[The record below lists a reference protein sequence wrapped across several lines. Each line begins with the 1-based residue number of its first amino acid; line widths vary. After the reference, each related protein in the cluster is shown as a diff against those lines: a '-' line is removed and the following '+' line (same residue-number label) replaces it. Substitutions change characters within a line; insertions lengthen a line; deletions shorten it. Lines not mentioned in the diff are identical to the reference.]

1 MMKKHLL
8 VVVLSLVYSSYSYSE
23 EVYGST
29 NNAAATGLNWV
40 MTNILP
46 EYAGLEVNGL
56 VYQYTAV
63 KDPESDMIVY
73 VQNEYADGNGY
84 IFRNADDWSG
94 IPGNTINKSFV
105 FPNLAA
111 ELWGPGSIEVNG
123 DGSVEDPSVVYTYKY
138 DTCYDPQTNPDC
150 PGYEEPVE
158 VPEIPFSDPL
168 EDQLVLDEINKQ
180 AEIDREQEEEDRR
193 RRQKESKVKGALEK
207 LLADSTNPELISAE
221 AEKMAVALFN
231 VTLPT
236 SYYSLLQGGEYIE
249 TVQLDGG
256 EIQDNKRAR
265 RINFAQ
271 QLLHTEIVNS
281 QYETGASAQQEK

>member
-1 MMKKHLL
+1 MKRHLW

-40 MTNILP
+40 MTHILP

-105 FPNLAA
+105 FPNLRA
-111 ELWGPGSIEVNG
+111 ELWGPGSIEIDG

-193 RRQKESKVKGALEK
+193 RRQKENKVKGALEK
-207 LLADSTNPELISAE
+207 LLADGTNPELISAE

-231 VTLPT
+231 ITLPT
-236 SYYSLLQGGEYIE
+236 SYYNPLRGGEYIE
-249 TVQLDGG
+249 TIQLDGG

>member
-1 MMKKHLL
+1 

-29 NNAAATGLNWV
+29 NNAAAVGLNWV
-40 MTNILP
+40 MTHILP

-123 DGSVEDPSVVYTYKY
+123 DGSVENPSVVYTYKY

-180 AEIDREQEEEDRR
+180 AEIDREEEEEDRR

-236 SYYSLLQGGEYIE
+236 SYYSLIQGGEYIE
-249 TVQLDGG
+249 TIQLDGG

>member
-1 MMKKHLL
+1 MKRHLL

-29 NNAAATGLNWV
+29 NNAAAVGLNWV
-40 MTNILP
+40 MTHILP

-111 ELWGPGSIEVNG
+111 ELWGPGSIEI
-123 DGSVEDPSVVYTYKY
+123 DGQGEVVDPSVVYTYKY

-180 AEIDREQEEEDRR
+180 AEIDREEEEEDRR

-236 SYYSLLQGGEYIE
+236 SYYSLIQGGEYIE

>member
-1 MMKKHLL
+1 M
-8 VVVLSLVYSSYSYSE
+8 VLSLVYSSYSYSE

-40 MTNILP
+40 MTHILP

>member
-1 MMKKHLL
+1 MKKHLL

-29 NNAAATGLNWV
+29 NNAAAVGLNWV
-40 MTNILP
+40 MTHILP

-180 AEIDREQEEEDRR
+180 AEIDREEEEEDRR

-236 SYYSLLQGGEYIE
+236 SYYSLIQGGEYIE

>member
-1 MMKKHLL
+1 
-8 VVVLSLVYSSYSYSE
+8 
-23 EVYGST
+23 
-29 NNAAATGLNWV
+29 
-40 MTNILP
+40 MTHILP

-111 ELWGPGSIEVNG
+111 ELWGPGSIEIEG

-158 VPEIPFSDPL
+158 VPELS
-168 EDQLVLDEINKQ
+168 
-180 AEIDREQEEEDRR
+180 
-193 RRQKESKVKGALEK
+193 
-207 LLADSTNPELISAE
+207 LIH
-221 AEKMAVALFN
+221 
-231 VTLPT
+231 
-236 SYYSLLQGGEYIE
+236 I
-249 TVQLDGG
+249 
-256 EIQDNKRAR
+256 
-265 RINFAQ
+265 
-271 QLLHTEIVNS
+271 
-281 QYETGASAQQEK
+281 

>member
-1 MMKKHLL
+1 MKRHLL

-40 MTNILP
+40 MTHILP

-123 DGSVEDPSVVYTYKY
+123 DGSVENPSVVYTYKY

-180 AEIDREQEEEDRR
+180 AEIDREEEEEDRR

-236 SYYSLLQGGEYIE
+236 SYYSLIQGGEYIE
-249 TVQLDGG
+249 TIQLDGG
-256 EIQDNKRAR
+256 ELQDNKRAR